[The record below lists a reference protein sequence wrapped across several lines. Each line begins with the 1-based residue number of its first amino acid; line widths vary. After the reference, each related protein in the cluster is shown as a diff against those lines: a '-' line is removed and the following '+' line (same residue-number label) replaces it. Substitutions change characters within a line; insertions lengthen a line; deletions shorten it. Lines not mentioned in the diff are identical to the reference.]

1 MQKEVAKNNAGA
13 LQTISLRADS
23 GRGTEELRSDDVSTP
38 ILKILHQLSP
48 ECNSRNA
55 KYVKGAQP
63 GMIYSVVAHTQTRY
77 PEWQERGDSAA
88 APVGVHMNIPADATE
103 EKNGRYRLPNGNYVE
118 KTMYFYVVSI
128 NNSEMRKAVISMRSS
143 NLTPGRELNNLISN
157 LRMTDDKGTFQPAAY
172 SAIFNLKTVGKN
184 WGDKSWHVYK
194 PSLVRMLDVSD
205 AKDADIY
212 TAAQSLQQEVSK
224 GATKPSYEKVENTK
238 QKEII

>member
-1 MQKEVAKNNAGA
+1 
-13 LQTISLRADS
+13 
-23 GRGTEELRSDDVSTP
+23 
-38 ILKILHQLSP
+38 
-48 ECNSRNA
+48 
-55 KYVKGAQP
+55 
-63 GMIYSVVAHTQTRY
+63 
-77 PEWQERGDSAA
+77 
-88 APVGVHMNIPADATE
+88 
-103 EKNGRYRLPNGNYVE
+103 
-118 KTMYFYVVSI
+118 
-128 NNSEMRKAVISMRSS
+128 
-143 NLTPGRELNNLISN
+143 
-157 LRMTDDKGTFQPAAY
+157 MTDDKGTFQPAAY